1 MIHVLLMF
9 STRPVII
16 LKTRKFKPSD
26 ILGTHT
32 LLDTS
37 LGVLQLPINLSN
49 LTANG

>member
-32 LLDTS
+32 LLDIS
-37 LGVLQLPINLSN
+37 LGVLQLPTNLSN